1 MADRQKDKKM
11 SSQRGFLSRWSD
23 RKTLAAQGE
32 VLPEEAELLDQN
44 VEAENRSDS
53 NEDAAL
59 SDEELLKKYDLPDP
73 ETVEDEIELDRFM
86 SSKVPEL
93 LRQMA
98 LRRLWRVNP
107 LFGVIDDMVEY
118 GEDFTDAATVIEG
131 MQTAYTVG
139 KGYLNETLQAEEN
152 SAKLDRI
159 ADAKPVAEELQ
170 NNDNDVET
178 GGDDNSAPES
188 QKAPLEGEE
197 FDADNS
203 TSENSLGEGGSV
215 SDNLNV
221 NKELPIELTGSNNKN
236 LIDADLRQSVNEDAL
251 SKRRPMDVEKKHN
264 ENSDLDKP
272 IQVRPQR
279 MVFQK
284 NK

>member
-44 VEAENRSDS
+44 VEAENRSDP

-86 SSKVPEL
+86 SGKVPER

-178 GGDDNSAPES
+178 GGDDNSVPES
-188 QKAPLEGEE
+188 QKAPLEGEK
-197 FDADNS
+197 FNADNS

-236 LIDADLRQSVNEDAL
+236 LMDADLSQSVNEDAL
-251 SKRRPMDVEKKHN
+251 SNRRPMDVEKKHN

>member
-86 SSKVPEL
+86 SGKVPER

>member
-86 SSKVPEL
+86 SGKVPER

-251 SKRRPMDVEKKHN
+251 SKRGPMDVEKKHN

>member
-86 SSKVPEL
+86 SGKVPER

-159 ADAKPVAEELQ
+159 ADDKPVAEELQ

-188 QKAPLEGEE
+188 QKVPLEGEK
-197 FDADNS
+197 FNADNS

-221 NKELPIELTGSNNKN
+221 NKELPIEMTGSNNKN
-236 LIDADLRQSVNEDAL
+236 LIDADRRQSVNKDAL

>member
-11 SSQRGFLSRWSD
+11 SGQRGFLSRWSD

-44 VEAENRSDS
+44 VEAENRSDP

-86 SSKVPEL
+86 SGKVPER

-178 GGDDNSAPES
+178 GDDDNSAPKS
-188 QKAPLEGEE
+188 QKVPLEGEK
-197 FDADNS
+197 FNADNS

-236 LIDADLRQSVNEDAL
+236 LMDADLSQSVNEDAL
-251 SKRRPMDVEKKHN
+251 SNRRPMDVEKKHN

>member
-86 SSKVPEL
+86 SGKVPER

-215 SDNLNV
+215 SDNFNV